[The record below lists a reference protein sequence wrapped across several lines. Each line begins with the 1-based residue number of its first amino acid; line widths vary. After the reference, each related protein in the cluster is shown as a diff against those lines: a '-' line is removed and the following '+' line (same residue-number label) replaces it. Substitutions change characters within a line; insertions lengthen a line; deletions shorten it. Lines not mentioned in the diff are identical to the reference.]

1 MMNTKEKQKFIFASI
16 FLLANKLQVMGDNY
30 LANEEMTTKQWFLI
44 VIVSQFNKPPMLT
57 EVANL
62 MGSSRQNVK
71 QLALKLQSNGFLN
84 IEKDKKDG
92 RTLRLKLTEKN
103 QRFWEKSKEKDME
116 LILDIFKC
124 LSQEEINTMYQVFN
138 KLLSQ
143 IK

>member
-1 MMNTKEKQKFIFASI
+1 MNNREKQKFIFASI
-16 FLLANKLQVMGDNY
+16 FLLANKLQVIGDNY

-44 VIVSQFNKPPMLT
+44 MMVSQFKHPPMLT

-71 QLALKLQSNGFLN
+71 QLALKLQGNGFLN
-84 IEKDKKDG
+84 IEKDKEDG

-116 LILDIFKC
+116 FILDLFKC
-124 LSQEEINTMYQVFN
+124 LSQEEINIMYNGFN
-138 KLLSQ
+138 KLLNE
-143 IK
+143 IN

>member
-1 MMNTKEKQKFIFASI
+1 MDTNEKQKFIFASI
-16 FLLANKLQVMGDNY
+16 FLLANKLQVLGDSY

-44 VIVSQFNKPPMLT
+44 VIISQFEKPPMLT

-71 QLALKLQSNGFLN
+71 QLALKLQENGFLN
-84 IEKDKKDG
+84 IERDKKDG

-103 QRFWEKSKEKDME
+103 QRFWDKKKENDMDF
-116 LILDIFKC
+116 ILDLFKC
-124 LSQEEINTMYQVFN
+124 LSQEEINTMYDVFN
-138 KLLSQ
+138 KLLNE